1 MLIMKK
7 LIVPQKYDNKKLT
20 KFILDSFPK
29 LSPNML
35 YKALRQKDI
44 KIDGKFIET
53 IQPFYQNGTLIATLN
68 IPDETETG
76 EWLIS
81 WGDLKTE
88 LVTILSDSV
97 IVKKKYTKEII
108 QKQYGNN

>member
-1 MLIMKK
+1 MIY
-7 LIVPQKYDNKKLT
+7 IQKGKENTVVTDWYSTTNPVT
-20 KFILDSFPK
+20 LDIEI
-29 LSPNML
+29 N
-35 YKALRQKDI
+35 
-44 KIDGKFIET
+44 GKFIDT
-53 IQPFYQNGTLIATLN
+53 IQPLYQNGTLTATFN
-68 IPDETETG
+68 IPDELEVG

-88 LVTILSDSV
+88 LVTILSDLV

>member
-1 MLIMKK
+1 MIY
-7 LIVPQKYDNKKLT
+7 IQKGKENTVVTDWYSTTNPVTL
-20 KFILDSFPK
+20 
-29 LSPNML
+29 
-35 YKALRQKDI
+35 DI
-44 KIDGKFIET
+44 KINGKFIDT
-53 IQPFYQNGTLIATLN
+53 IQPLYQNGTLTATFN
-68 IPDETETG
+68 IPNELGVG

-88 LVTILSDSV
+88 LVTILSDLV

>member
-1 MLIMKK
+1 MIY
-7 LIVPQKYDNKKLT
+7 IQKGKENTVVTDWYSTTNHVL
-20 KFILDSFPK
+20 L
-29 LSPNML
+29 
-35 YKALRQKDI
+35 DI

-68 IPDETETG
+68 IPDKTEVG

-97 IVKKKYTKEII
+97 IVKKKYTKEIK

>member
-1 MLIMKK
+1 MIY
-7 LIVPQKYDNKKLT
+7 IQKGKENTVVTDWYSTTNPVL
-20 KFILDSFPK
+20 L
-29 LSPNML
+29 
-35 YKALRQKDI
+35 DI

-53 IQPFYQNGTLIATLN
+53 IQPFYQNGTLVATLN
-68 IPDETETG
+68 IPDETEAG

-88 LVTILSDSV
+88 LVTVLSDSV

>member
-1 MLIMKK
+1 MIY
-7 LIVPQKYDNKKLT
+7 IQKGKENTVVTDWYSTTNPVTLN
-20 KFILDSFPK
+20 IE
-29 LSPNML
+29 
-35 YKALRQKDI
+35 
-44 KIDGKFIET
+44 IDGKFIDT
-53 IQPFYQNGTLIATLN
+53 IQPIYQNGTLTATFN
-68 IPDETETG
+68 IPDELEAG

-88 LVTILSDSV
+88 LVTILSDLV

>member
-1 MLIMKK
+1 MIY
-7 LIVPQKYDNKKLT
+7 IQKGKENTVVTDWYSTTNPVL
-20 KFILDSFPK
+20 L
-29 LSPNML
+29 
-35 YKALRQKDI
+35 DI
-44 KIDGKFIET
+44 KIDGKLIET

-76 EWLIS
+76 EWLLS

-88 LVTILSDSV
+88 LVTILSDLV
-97 IVKKKYTKEII
+97 IVKKKYTKEIK

>member
-1 MLIMKK
+1 MIY
-7 LIVPQKYDNKKLT
+7 IQKGEENTVVTDWYSTTNPVL
-20 KFILDSFPK
+20 L
-29 LSPNML
+29 
-35 YKALRQKDI
+35 DI
-44 KIDGKFIET
+44 KIDGKYIET

-68 IPDETETG
+68 ISDETETG

-88 LVTILSDSV
+88 LVTILSDSE

>member
-1 MLIMKK
+1 MIY
-7 LIVPQKYDNKKLT
+7 IQKGEENTVVTDWYSTTNPVL
-20 KFILDSFPK
+20 L
-29 LSPNML
+29 
-35 YKALRQKDI
+35 DI
-44 KIDGKFIET
+44 KINGNFIET

-68 IPDETETG
+68 IPDKTEVG

-97 IVKKKYTKEII
+97 IVKKKYTKEIK

>member
-1 MLIMKK
+1 MIY
-7 LIVPQKYDNKKLT
+7 IQKGEENTVVTDWYSTTNPVTL
-20 KFILDSFPK
+20 
-29 LSPNML
+29 
-35 YKALRQKDI
+35 DI

-53 IQPFYQNGTLIATLN
+53 IQPLYQNGTLTATFTPISN
-68 IPDETETG
+68 IEVG
-76 EWLIS
+76 EWLLN

-88 LVTILSDSV
+88 LVTILSDSE

>member
-1 MLIMKK
+1 MKK

-44 KIDGKFIET
+44 KIDGKRINKE
-53 IQPFYQNGTLIATLN
+53 YVA
-68 IPDETETG
+68 
-76 EWLIS
+76 
-81 WGDLKTE
+81 
-88 LVTILSDSV
+88 V
-97 IVKKKYTKEII
+97 I
-108 QKQYGNN
+108 

>member
-1 MLIMKK
+1 MIY
-7 LIVPQKYDNKKLT
+7 IQKGEENTVVTDWYSTTNPVL
-20 KFILDSFPK
+20 L
-29 LSPNML
+29 
-35 YKALRQKDI
+35 DI
-44 KIDGKFIET
+44 KIDGKYIET
-53 IQPFYQNGTLIATLN
+53 IQPFYQNGTLTTTLN
-68 IPDETETG
+68 VPNELEVG

-88 LVTILSDSV
+88 LVTILSDLV